1 MISGAATAILSP
13 IIQPSNFIALVAAAG
28 LIALLLRRPAAR
40 WLFGTA
46 ALLLILFGLLPGG
59 QLLLQPLEQ
68 RFPLP
73 DDQRI
78 RSAAGIVVLG
88 GAERPYLTS
97 VRGQPILS
105 GNALRLIAAA
115 HLARRFP
122 DKPLV
127 YTGGIAAADGTTEGD
142 VAALA
147 FQWMGLAEDRFRLEQ
162 DARNTFGNAV
172 HTHKLVQPG
181 DRPWLLVT
189 SAYHM
194 PRAVASFRAA
204 GWNIV
209 PYPAGYL
216 TGPGS
221 KITIEKPLDAAAR
234 LRETDLAVHEWL
246 GLAAYRLMG
255 RTDSLYPAP

>member
-1 MISGAATAILSP
+1 MIPGAVTAVLSP
-13 IIQPSNFIALVAAAG
+13 ILQPSNFIALVAAAG
-28 LIALLLRRPAAR
+28 LIALVLRRPAAR
-40 WLFGTA
+40 WLLGTA

-59 QLLLQPLEQ
+59 QLLLQPLEE
-68 RFPLP
+68 RFPVP
-73 DDQRI
+73 EDRRI
-78 RSAAGIVVLG
+78 RSAAGIIVLG

-105 GNALRLIAAA
+105 DNALRLIAAA

-127 YTGGIAAADGTTEGD
+127 YTGGIAAEDGTTEGD
-142 VAALA
+142 VAAMA
-147 FQWMGLAEDRFRLEQ
+147 FHWMGLAEDRFRLEQ
-162 DARNTFGNAV
+162 NARNTFGNAV
-172 HTHKLVQPG
+172 HTHNLLQPG

-209 PYPAGYL
+209 PYPAGYH
-216 TGPGS
+216 TKPGS
-221 KITIEKPLDAAAR
+221 RIGVERSLDTVAR

-246 GLAAYRLMG
+246 GLAAYRLTG